1 MSRYNLLD
9 ETWIPVIRKDTGQ
22 VEEVS
27 MMNLFQH
34 AETYQALAGDMET
47 QNFAMLRIF
56 LAVLVTIFTRV
67 DAEGEAYEWLELS
80 GGDRLA
86 VDEPVDPE
94 DADDYMDAL
103 EDTWNAVW
111 QKHAFPKVVS
121 RYLQAWHDRFYLLDE
136 THPFMQ
142 VPKEIF
148 IKYLQLPPGKETP
161 ASKGKN
167 FKGKRINPFLFESE
181 NKKSLFAPMEEKEKS
196 RMTEAEL
203 ARRYIAFQ
211 GYTGIADKCKLP
223 TPSNAKNSKG
233 WLFDLGGIYISGQD
247 LFETLW
253 LNTMLSH
260 TEGERYTLAKQTP
273 CWESEPEDWLKKT
286 LNGTPHTNL
295 ASLYTAWSRAAFIPT
310 TWTTEQEVSFGAAK
324 VPEIAHDN
332 AFLEPMTLWRYN
344 KTGDHKG
351 QFTPC
356 VHSPEKAFW
365 RSFGLIATQGDT
377 EKRPGIIDHYH
388 AIEPAIHHRLVALHA
403 ISMQSDG
410 DAKSWLP
417 VDEVADVLYLNEI
430 LLTDTDDSGWSIRIR
445 NTVKD
450 TEDVIESVYGEF
462 IQDVAEIRNIADT
475 RDIKKC
481 SFVINHKAEL
491 YNAIDAPFRDWLYA
505 INVNESKDEQI
516 AQWKD
521 TLRHLVLEA
530 VGKITLEAAPRD
542 FIWHENNKNKNSKN
556 KNSKKNIITAYNR
569 FKYRLNQ
576 KLPSQLKEKQ
586 DASSLQEA

>member
-27 MMNLFQH
+27 MMSLFQH

-67 DAEGEAYEWLELS
+67 DAEGKAYEWLELS

-148 IKYLQLPPGKETP
+148 IKYLQLPTGKETP
-161 ASKGKN
+161 AARGEN
-167 FKGKRINPFLFESE
+167 FKGKQMNRLISESNHKE
-181 NKKSLFAPMEEKEKS
+181 ALFAPMTEKEKS

-203 ARRYIAFQ
+203 TRWLIMMH
-211 GYTGIADKCKLP
+211 GYVGISDKCKFP
-223 TPSNAKNSKG
+223 ATSNVVNSIG
-233 WLFDLGGIYISGQD
+233 WLFDLGGIYVTGQD

-260 TEGERYTLAKQTP
+260 TEGERYTLATQTP
-273 CWESEPEDWLKKT
+273 CWESEPEDWLEKT
-286 LNGTPHTNL
+286 IHGTPQTNL
-295 ASLYTAWSRAAFIPT
+295 ASLYTAWSRAIFIPT
-310 TWTTEQEVSFGAAK
+310 TWTTEQEVSLGAAK
-324 VPEIAHDN
+324 ITEIAHDN
-332 AFLEPMTLWRYN
+332 AFLEPMTLWRYH
-344 KTGDHKG
+344 KDGKYKG
-351 QFTPC
+351 QIRPR
-356 VHSPEKAFW
+356 VHRPEEALW
-365 RSFGLIATQGDT
+365 RSFGLITMQGEA

-403 ISMQSDG
+403 VSMKPDNNQQS
-410 DAKSWLP
+410 KLP
-417 VDEVADVLYLNEI
+417 VDELADVLYLNEV
-430 LLTDTDDSGWSIRIR
+430 LLTDTDDGGWSIRIR
-445 NTVKD
+445 DTVED
-450 TEDVIESVYGEF
+450 TKDVIQNVYRKF
-462 IQDVAEIRNIADT
+462 VQDVAEIR
-475 RDIKKC
+475 DIEQS
-481 SFVINHKAEL
+481 SFVENHQAAL
-491 YNAIDAPFRDWLYA
+491 YHAVDAPFRDWLYA
-505 INVNESKDEQI
+505 ININESKDAQI

-521 TLRHLVLEA
+521 TLRQLVLEA
-530 VGKITLEAAPRD
+530 ADQIMLGAAPRD
-542 FIWHENNKNKNSKN
+542 FIWHENNKNKNSK
-556 KNSKKNIITAYNR
+556 KNIITAYNW
-569 FKYRLNQ
+569 FKRHLNQ
-576 KLPSQLKEKQ
+576 KIPPPRKEKQ
-586 DASSLQEA
+586 DESSLQEA

>member
-27 MMNLFQH
+27 MMSLFQH

-67 DAEGEAYEWLELS
+67 DAGGKAYEWLELS

-148 IKYLQLPPGKETP
+148 IKYLQLPTGKETP
-161 ASKGKN
+161 AARGEN
-167 FKGKRINPFLFESE
+167 FKGKQMNRLISESNHKE
-181 NKKSLFAPMEEKEKS
+181 ALFAPMTEKEKS

-203 ARRYIAFQ
+203 TRWLIMMH
-211 GYTGIADKCKLP
+211 GYVGISDKCKFP
-223 TPSNAKNSKG
+223 ATSNVVNSIG
-233 WLFDLGGIYISGQD
+233 WLFDLGGIYVTGQD

-260 TEGERYTLAKQTP
+260 TEGERYTLATQTP
-273 CWESEPEDWLKKT
+273 CWESAPEDWLEKT
-286 LNGTPHTNL
+286 IHGTPQTNL
-295 ASLYTAWSRAAFIPT
+295 ASLYTAWSRAIFIPT
-310 TWTTEQEVSFGAAK
+310 TWTTEQEVSLGAAK
-324 VPEIAHDN
+324 ITEIAHDN
-332 AFLEPMTLWRYN
+332 AFLEPMTLWRYH
-344 KTGDHKG
+344 KDGKYKG
-351 QFTPC
+351 QIRPR
-356 VHSPEKAFW
+356 VHRPEEALW
-365 RSFGLIATQGDT
+365 RSFGLITMQGEA

-403 ISMQSDG
+403 VSMKPDNNQQS
-410 DAKSWLP
+410 KLP
-417 VDEVADVLYLNEI
+417 VDELADVLYLNEV
-430 LLTDTDDSGWSIRIR
+430 LLTDTDDGGWSIRIR
-445 NTVKD
+445 DTVED
-450 TEDVIESVYGEF
+450 TKDVIQNVYRKF
-462 IQDVAEIRNIADT
+462 VQDVAEIR
-475 RDIKKC
+475 DIERS
-481 SFVINHKAEL
+481 SFVENHQAAL
-491 YNAIDAPFRDWLYA
+491 YHAVDAPFRDWLYA
-505 INVNESKDEQI
+505 ININESKDAQI

-521 TLRHLVLEA
+521 TLRQLVLEA
-530 VGKITLEAAPRD
+530 ADQIMLGAAPRD
-542 FIWHENNKNKNSKN
+542 FIWHENNKNKNSK
-556 KNSKKNIITAYNR
+556 KNIITAYNW
-569 FKYRLNQ
+569 FKRHLNQ
-576 KLPSQLKEKQ
+576 KIPPPRKEKQ
-586 DASSLQEA
+586 DESSLQEA

>member
-67 DAEGEAYEWLELS
+67 NAEGKAYEWLELS

-148 IKYLQLPPGKETP
+148 IKHLQLPPGKETP
-161 ASKGKN
+161 AARGEN
-167 FKGKRINPFLFESE
+167 FKGKQINRLISESNHKE
-181 NKKSLFAPMEEKEKS
+181 ALFAPMTEKEKS

-203 ARRYIAFQ
+203 TRWLIMMH
-211 GYTGIADKCKLP
+211 GYVGISDKCKFP
-223 TPSNAKNSKG
+223 ATSNVVNSIG
-233 WLFDLGGIYISGQD
+233 WLFDLGGIYVTGQD

-260 TEGERYTLAKQTP
+260 TEGERYTLATQTP
-273 CWESEPEDWLKKT
+273 CWESEPEDWLEKT
-286 LNGTPHTNL
+286 IHGTPQTNL
-295 ASLYTAWSRAAFIPT
+295 ASLYTAWSRAIFIPT
-310 TWTTEQEVSFGAAK
+310 TWTTEQEVSLGAAK
-324 VPEIAHDN
+324 ITEIAHDN
-332 AFLEPMTLWRYN
+332 AFLEPMTLWHYH
-344 KTGDHKG
+344 KDGKYKG
-351 QFTPC
+351 QIRPR
-356 VHSPEKAFW
+356 VHRPEEALW
-365 RSFGLIATQGDT
+365 RSFGLITMQGEA

-403 ISMQSDG
+403 VSMKPDNNQQS
-410 DAKSWLP
+410 KLP
-417 VDEVADVLYLNEI
+417 VDELADVLYLNEV
-430 LLTDTDDSGWSIRIR
+430 LLTDTDDGGWSIRIR
-445 NTVKD
+445 DTVED
-450 TEDVIESVYGEF
+450 TKDVIQNVYRKF
-462 IQDVAEIRNIADT
+462 VQDVAEIR
-475 RDIKKC
+475 DIERS
-481 SFVINHKAEL
+481 SFVENHQTAL
-491 YNAIDAPFRDWLYA
+491 YHAVDAPFRDWLRA
-505 INVNESKDEQI
+505 VNPSESKDAQI
-516 AQWKD
+516 AQWRD

-530 VGKITLEAAPRD
+530 ADPIMLEAAPRD
-542 FIWHENNKNKNSKN
+542 FIGKKNKDGR
-556 KNSKKNIITAYNR
+556 KNIITAYNG
-569 FKYRLNQ
+569 FKRHLNQ
-576 KLPSQLKEKQ
+576 KIPPPRKEKQ
-586 DASSLQEA
+586 DESSLQEA

>member
-9 ETWIPVIRKDTGQ
+9 EKWIPVIRKDTGQ

-27 MMNLFQH
+27 MMSLFQH
-34 AETYQALAGDMET
+34 AETYQTLAGDMET

-67 DAEGEAYEWLELS
+67 DAEGKAYEWLELS

-148 IKYLQLPPGKETP
+148 IKYLQLPTGKETP
-161 ASKGKN
+161 AARGEN
-167 FKGKRINPFLFESE
+167 FKGKQMNRLISESNHKE
-181 NKKSLFAPMEEKEKS
+181 ALFAPMTEKEKS

-203 ARRYIAFQ
+203 TRWLIMMH
-211 GYTGIADKCKLP
+211 GYVGISDKCKFP
-223 TPSNAKNSKG
+223 ATSNVVNSIG
-233 WLFDLGGIYISGQD
+233 WLFDLGGIYVTGQD

-260 TEGERYTLAKQTP
+260 TEGERYTLATQTP
-273 CWESEPEDWLKKT
+273 CWESEPEDWLEKT
-286 LNGTPHTNL
+286 IHGTPQTNL
-295 ASLYTAWSRAAFIPT
+295 ASLYTAWSRAIFIPT
-310 TWTTEQEVSFGAAK
+310 TWTTEQEVSLGAAK
-324 VPEIAHDN
+324 ITEIAHDN
-332 AFLEPMTLWRYN
+332 AFLEPMTLWRYH
-344 KTGDHKG
+344 KDGKYKG
-351 QFTPC
+351 QIRPR
-356 VHSPEKAFW
+356 VHRPEEAFW
-365 RSFGLIATQGDT
+365 RSFGLITMQGEA

-403 ISMQSDG
+403 VSMKPDNNQQS
-410 DAKSWLP
+410 KLP
-417 VDEVADVLYLNEI
+417 VDELADVLYLNEV
-430 LLTDTDDSGWSIRIR
+430 LLTDTDDGGWSIRIR
-445 NTVKD
+445 DTVED
-450 TEDVIESVYGEF
+450 TKDVIQNVYRKF
-462 IQDVAEIRNIADT
+462 VQDVAEIR
-475 RDIKKC
+475 DIERS
-481 SFVINHKAEL
+481 SFVENHQAAL
-491 YNAIDAPFRDWLYA
+491 YHAVDAPFRDWLYA
-505 INVNESKDEQI
+505 ININESKDAQI

-521 TLRHLVLEA
+521 TLRQLVLEA
-530 VGKITLEAAPRD
+530 ADQIMLGAAPRD
-542 FIWHENNKNKNSKN
+542 FIWHENNKNKNSK
-556 KNSKKNIITAYNR
+556 KNIITAYNW
-569 FKYRLNQ
+569 FKRHLNQ
-576 KLPSQLKEKQ
+576 KIPPPRKEKQ
-586 DASSLQEA
+586 DESSLQEA